1 MTNNIKKNLNN
12 VKVNFIFPKFLT
24 LKVLNTFGSSLE
36 PNQGLGKE
44 NLIKYS
50 EGKFLN
56 LKVEEFNNNNK
67 IKNLKNQ
74 LLALNEEIITNE
86 KEINFNEIKYKK
98 PLSNV
103 EMLNLKSSN

>member
-44 NLIKYS
+44 NLIYFKH
-50 EGKFLN
+50 
-56 LKVEEFNNNNK
+56 
-67 IKNLKNQ
+67 
-74 LLALNEEIITNE
+74 
-86 KEINFNEIKYKK
+86 
-98 PLSNV
+98 
-103 EMLNLKSSN
+103 